1 MTARMRLLPLLL
13 VILLIA
19 ACTAGSS
26 SPSAETS
33 LEPSPSEAAVES
45 EPQPGESTAPPCDPG
60 VVCSGPL
67 LPGEYTSTS
76 TGATVTFTLA
86 GEGWSGLE
94 DLPGDGFGLFNDA
107 VGSTRTHVISVVAYL
122 GEVFSEV
129 CSPDAT
135 ETIGSTG
142 DDLLA
147 FLATVE
153 GVQRGAALNQQIGG
167 LPTTG
172 MDLTTVSPCNDTN
185 FGDRMWLWVLPTSGD
200 YHFNDAERVRVYAVD
215 AGSATVV
222 IVIEGFPDAD
232 YEVLLEKAEE
242 VIATMEFGSSG

>member
-1 MTARMRLLPLLL
+1 MTARTRVLPLLL
-13 VILLIA
+13 LTLLIA
-19 ACTAGSS
+19 ACTPASS
-26 SPSAETS
+26 SSAEVS
-33 LEPSPSEAAVES
+33 AEPSPSEAAVES

-60 VVCSGPL
+60 VVCSGAL

-94 DLPGDGFGLFNDA
+94 DLPGDGFGLFNEA
-107 VGSTRTHVISVVAYL
+107 AGTSRTHVISVVAYL

-135 ETIGSTG
+135 ETIGATG
-142 DDLLA
+142 DDLIA

-167 LPTTG
+167 QPTTG
-172 MDLTTVSPCNDTN
+172 MDLTTVSPCNEPN

-200 YHFNDAERVRVYAVD
+200 YHFNDAERARVYAVD

-222 IVIEGFPDAD
+222 IVIEAFPDAD
-232 YEVLLEKAEE
+232 FEALLEKAEE
-242 VIATMEFGSSG
+242 VIATMTITPAS